1 MNRGLVI
8 QLIATGIFYGTPMA
22 IAALGELLAE
32 RSGVLNLGV
41 EGMMLMG
48 AVVAFWVSRDV
59 SGPNGL
65 VLIIAV
71 LAGAA
76 AAAAVSLIHA
86 FMTITL
92 RANQVVSG
100 LALTIFAGATGLS
113 SYVGD
118 LANLGG
124 NPGRH
129 IMNAINVF
137 GLKDVPILGPI
148 IFNQPALVYI
158 SWVIAFAIYWY
169 VNKTRQGLHLRAVGE
184 NPEAA
189 DAMGV
194 SVTRYRYA
202 HVLIGGA
209 LAGVGG
215 SFYTLVISSEWTD
228 GITSGAGWIALALVI
243 LAFWRPAGVIAG
255 AYLFGVVSALGAN
268 LSARGVQLPPEV
280 FSALPYVLTIA
291 VLAIVSSGWGRGR
304 FGAPAALGVPYAR
317 DGG

>member
-1 MNRGLVI
+1 MNKGLVI

-71 LAGAA
+71 LAAAA

-124 NPGRH
+124 NPGHH

-137 GLKDVPILGPI
+137 DLKKVPI
-148 IFNQPALVYI
+148 
-158 SWVIAFAIYWY
+158 
-169 VNKTRQGLHLRAVGE
+169 K
-184 NPEAA
+184 
-189 DAMGV
+189 
-194 SVTRYRYA
+194 
-202 HVLIGGA
+202 
-209 LAGVGG
+209 
-215 SFYTLVISSEWTD
+215 
-228 GITSGAGWIALALVI
+228 
-243 LAFWRPAGVIAG
+243 
-255 AYLFGVVSALGAN
+255 
-268 LSARGVQLPPEV
+268 RGTQ
-280 FSALPYVLTIA
+280 T
-291 VLAIVSSGWGRGR
+291 
-304 FGAPAALGVPYAR
+304 
-317 DGG
+317 